1 MQTICYWTKRPEL
14 SQRAE
19 SFAEEKVNHDTRLY
33 RRNRVFTI
41 AGVAFLSIS
50 GVSMAGCLLRML
62 AHIMAGVPDDD
73 PQFYIWRLFLS
84 LSTLAAGL
92 ILFGCVQYWKNCLGQ
107 TGMRS
112 ICSTKPACK
121 FFSLGSLSGSVAWS
135 TGSAA
140 ASRSVKHTEALPT
153 STPESC
159 FFFSGQSR
167 QEVLCYNLA
176 GRHDIHPIRIGSKP
190 CTFPGTWL

>member
-14 SQRAE
+14 SQKAE
-19 SFAEEKVNHDTRLY
+19 SFTKEKANHDTRIY

-50 GVSMAGCLLRML
+50 GVSIAGCLLRML
-62 AHIMAGVPDDD
+62 AHIIAGVPDDD

-84 LSTLAAGL
+84 LSTLAVGL
-92 ILFGCVQYWKNCLGQ
+92 ILFGSVRYWKSYLGQ

-121 FFSLGSLSGSVAWS
+121 FFSLGSLFGSVAWS

-140 ASRSVKHTEALPT
+140 ASRSVKHTVVLLT

-159 FFFSGQSR
+159 FSSFR
-167 QEVLCYNLA
+167 PVPA
-176 GRHDIHPIRIGSKP
+176 GSSA
-190 CTFPGTWL
+190 L

>member
-14 SQRAE
+14 SQKAE
-19 SFAEEKVNHDTRLY
+19 SFAKEKVNHDTRIY

-41 AGVAFLSIS
+41 AAVTFLSIS
-50 GVSMAGCLLRML
+50 GVFMAGCLLRMI

-84 LSTLAAGL
+84 LSTLAIGL
-92 ILFGCVQYWKNCLGQ
+92 ILFGFVRYWKSCLGQ

-112 ICSTKPACK
+112 ICWTRPAYK
-121 FFSLGSLSGSVAWS
+121 SFSLGSLSGSAAWS

-140 ASRSVKHTEALPT
+140 ASRNVRHTEVLPI

-159 FFFSGQSR
+159 FSSFR
-167 QEVLCYNLA
+167 PVLT
-176 GRHDIHPIRIGSKP
+176 GSSV
-190 CTFPGTWL
+190 L